1 MFALTMSMNLEKTPI
16 GTSLLTPIVKHEAC
30 QRSYLLP
37 EEENHFIMT
46 IRGPLS
52 CWLFGPMVVKSTDM
66 SGTDA
71 VKMGIGES
79 DVYLDFQDRLS
90 RVAKVDRSV
99 LIIGERGS
107 GKELAVQRIHYLSP
121 RWQKNL
127 VAVNCAALPSSLIES
142 ELFGYEQGAFTGANH
157 TRKGRFEEAE
167 GGTLFLDEIGL
178 IPLEVQEKILRVV
191 EYGTYERVGS
201 SVTHEC
207 DVRIVGAT
215 NADLPELCRQGKFK
229 EDLLDRLSF
238 EVLFLPPLRERGD
251 DILLLASYFASKMAL
266 ECKWSELPT
275 FSDEVVDELMSYSW
289 PGNVRELKNVV
300 ERAVYRSEGPVITQ
314 VDFNPF
320 RNPYRKPEAPVEVVA
335 EPAAAGK
342 PVSGRLENMPLK
354 DFTLAQEQLDLV
366 YLQRAL
372 NEAHGNQ
379 KVASGLLGLTY
390 DQFRGLYRKYK
401 NMLVLG

>member
-1 MFALTMSMNLEKTPI
+1 
-16 GTSLLTPIVKHEAC
+16 
-30 QRSYLLP
+30 
-37 EEENHFIMT
+37 
-46 IRGPLS
+46 
-52 CWLFGPMVVKSTDM
+52 MVVKSTDM

-275 FSDEVVDELMSYSW
+275 FSDGVVDELMSYSW

-300 ERAVYRSEGPVITQ
+300 ERAVYRSEGPVVTQ

-320 RNPYRKPEAPVEVVA
+320 RNPYRKPEEIEDVVA
-335 EPAAAGK
+335 EPAVEK